1 MKLHQ
6 LIYFREV
13 AQELHFTRAAE
24 KLFVSQSSLSHAIQ
38 ELEHELGVPLF
49 FRRNGKQ
56 ISLTNYGAVF
66 LPFVTRG
73 LKELEDGQLTLEHM
87 VTPNSGHVNLAYT
100 YINVCN
106 MIADLLEQFH
116 QDPANASISVHST
129 VNHGGRRFIE
139 EALALCDAD
148 LAFSCY
154 DFRESKHVEA
164 MEITKQQMYV
174 ALPAGHALAGRE
186 RLRLKELEPEPV
198 IMLTGSL
205 HLYDWIV
212 SMFQKEGLS
221 PAYVDGCMDWT
232 SQLIEVERGAGV
244 AILPKVDVSQGRVVY
259 VPLDHQQSRRPLY
272 LLWPSDRK
280 LSKAAKQFQEF
291 CAAYFKKR
299 EVQ

>member
-1 MKLHQ
+1 MKLQQ

-13 AQELHFTRAAE
+13 ARELHFTRAAE

-38 ELEHELGVPLF
+38 ELEHELGAPLF
-49 FRRNGKQ
+49 LRRNGKR
-56 ISLTNYGAVF
+56 ISLTNYGEIF

-73 LKELEDGQLTLEHM
+73 LRELEEGQLTLEHM
-87 VTPNSGHVNLAYT
+87 LAPNSGHVNLAYT

-116 QDPANASISVHST
+116 QDPANASISVNST

-154 DFRESKHVEA
+154 DFPENKHVEA
-164 MEITKQQMYV
+164 MEITEQQLYV
-174 ALPAGHALAGRE
+174 ALPTSHGLAKKE
-186 RLRLKELEPEPV
+186 RLRLKELEREPV
-198 IMLTGSL
+198 IMLAGSL
-205 HLYDWIV
+205 HLYDWVV
-212 SMFQKEGLS
+212 SMFQKEGLV
-221 PAYVDGCMDWT
+221 PKYVDGCVDWT

-244 AILPKVDVSQGRVVY
+244 AILPKMDVSQNRVAY

-272 LLWPSDRK
+272 LLWPADRE
-280 LSKAAKQFQEF
+280 LSKATKRFREF
-291 CAAYFKKR
+291 CVEYFRKQER
-299 EVQ
+299 R